1 MDAEDK
7 NILEFLKKNQALKV
21 PEDFTSNVMNS
32 IIKLEENKKS
42 VFQINALLLA
52 LFMLTTILVSI
63 SVFYLFDQ
71 TIVEKIISPMAS
83 IFEIISNQFLWVSNY
98 FVQIINLIKQNTFAI
113 GIGFTLILLL
123 SFDRL
128 IFKRKLRVNLLS
140 IV

>member
-32 IIKLEENKKS
+32 IIELEENKKS

-63 SVFYLFDQ
+63 SVF
-71 TIVEKIISPMAS
+71 
-83 IFEIISNQFLWVSNY
+83 
-98 FVQIINLIKQNTFAI
+98 
-113 GIGFTLILLL
+113 
-123 SFDRL
+123 
-128 IFKRKLRVNLLS
+128 
-140 IV
+140 